1 MAGNQNQKL
10 PRQQILNLIF
20 EDFVLHVSEESK
32 QQIYRNMKQQL
43 LNRVCPANAF
53 CKKVQ

>member
-53 CKKVQ
+53 CKKV